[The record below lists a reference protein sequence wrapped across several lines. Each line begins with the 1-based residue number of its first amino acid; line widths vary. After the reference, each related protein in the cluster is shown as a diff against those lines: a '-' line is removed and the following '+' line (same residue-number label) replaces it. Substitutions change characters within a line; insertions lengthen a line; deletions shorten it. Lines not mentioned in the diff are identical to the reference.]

1 MENTNQNKESQNIDA
16 NRSFSV
22 TLGFIHKKTEK
33 LVTAVYMLSNFFP
46 HQEPLRWEV
55 RTFSLNLLGNV
66 SFVFYGKNS
75 ETEHILKESGNAIDE
90 IISRFEIA
98 HISGLVS
105 TMNFSVLKNE
115 LVSLKD
121 NIESIKKGGGGQN
134 ILITSDFFAPDKLL
148 EGSQRSDLKGSQR
161 SDLSAPIEVP
171 ALRSGITGSID
182 LKRSTLQVP
191 RSTTPKA
198 PEAHEAKEARSLLH
212 SVASKRK
219 GDRSETILKIL
230 KKKDNLTVKDIAQVI
245 SDCSEKTIQRE
256 LLALVEKSVLKKV
269 GERRWSRYSLA

>member
-1 MENTNQNKESQNIDA
+1 MNQSTQVNGP
-16 NRSFSV
+16 

-33 LVTAVYMLSNFFP
+33 LVTAIYMLSNFFP

-55 RTFSLNLLGNV
+55 RTFCLNLLGNV

-75 ETEHILKESGNAIDE
+75 ETEHILKESINAIDE

-105 TMNFSVLKNE
+105 AMNFSVLKNE

-121 NIESIKKGGGGQN
+121 NIESIRKSGGGQN
-134 ILITSDFFAPDKLL
+134 ILITGDFFIHDKLL
-148 EGSQRSDLKGSQR
+148 EEGDKKPQQITDNIQPITTTINHQPSKQGPIVSRSDIKIPQRLTITTQSNVHKGQN
-161 SDLSAPIEVP
+161 D
-171 ALRSGITGSID
+171 SI
-182 LKRSTLQVP
+182 
-191 RSTTPKA
+191 
-198 PEAHEAKEARSLLH
+198 
-212 SVASKRK
+212 ASKRK

-256 LLALVEKSVLKKV
+256 LLALVDKNVLKKV

>member
-1 MENTNQNKESQNIDA
+1 
-16 NRSFSV
+16 
-22 TLGFIHKKTEK
+22 
-33 LVTAVYMLSNFFP
+33 MLSNFFP

-121 NIESIKKGGGGQN
+121 NIESIRKGGGGQN
-134 ILITSDFFAPDKLL
+134 ILITSDFFAHDNLL
-148 EGSQRSDLKGSQR
+148 EGSQRRDLNVPPVPQMSDLG
-161 SDLSAPIEVP
+161 VH
-171 ALRSGITGSID
+171 ALKSGITGSVD

-191 RSTTPKA
+191 RSATPKA
-198 PEAHEAKEARSLLH
+198 PEAIEAKEARSLLH
-212 SVASKRK
+212 SIASKRK
-219 GDRSETILKIL
+219 GNRSETILKIL

>member
-1 MENTNQNKESQNIDA
+1 MENTNQNKELQNTGTSQ
-16 NRSFSV
+16 SSV
-22 TLGFIHKKTEK
+22 ITLGFIHKKTEK
-33 LVTAVYMLSNFFP
+33 LVTAIYMLSNFFP

-75 ETEHILKESGNAIDE
+75 DTENVLKESGNAIDE
-90 IISRFEIA
+90 IISRFGIA
-98 HISGLVS
+98 HISGLIS
-105 TMNFSVLKNE
+105 GMNFSVLKNE

-121 NIESIKKGGGGQN
+121 NIESIRKGGGGQN
-134 ILITSDFFAPDKLL
+134 ILITSDFFAHDKLL
-148 EGSQRSDLKGSQR
+148 EGSPRSDL
-161 SDLSAPIEVP
+161 DVP
-171 ALRSGITGSID
+171 ALRSD
-182 LKRSTLQVP
+182 LNAPHVNQSPTQGPTLRLPKVRPLPTRSL
-191 RSTTPKA
+191 PKA
-198 PEAHEAKEARSLLH
+198 TEAIEAKSSLS

-256 LLALVEKSVLKKV
+256 LLALVDKNVLKKV

>member
-16 NRSFSV
+16 NRNFSV

-115 LVSLKD
+115 LVSLRD
-121 NIESIKKGGGGQN
+121 NIESIRKGGGGQN
-134 ILITSDFFAPDKLL
+134 ILITSDFFAHDKLL
-148 EGSQRSDLKGSQR
+148 EGSPRSDLG
-161 SDLSAPIEVP
+161 VH
-171 ALRSGITGSID
+171 ALKSGITGSID

-198 PEAHEAKEARSLLH
+198 PEAIEVKEARSLLH

>member
-1 MENTNQNKESQNIDA
+1 MENTNQNKEPQNMDA
-16 NRSFSV
+16 NRSFAV

-121 NIESIKKGGGGQN
+121 NIESIRKGGGGQN
-134 ILITSDFFAPDKLL
+134 ILITSDFFAHDKLL
-148 EGSQRSDLKGSQR
+148 EGSPRSDLGVSTLRSDLKIPRQATETHEAMEIRSLVPKASQIR
-161 SDLSAPIEVP
+161 PMANS
-171 ALRSGITGSID
+171 
-182 LKRSTLQVP
+182 
-191 RSTTPKA
+191 TPKGQND
-198 PEAHEAKEARSLLH
+198 

-269 GERRWSRYSLA
+269 GERRWSRYSLK

>member
-1 MENTNQNKESQNIDA
+1 MNQSTPVNGPTI
-16 NRSFSV
+16 
-22 TLGFIHKKTEK
+22 GFIHKKTEK
-33 LVTAVYMLSNFFP
+33 LVTAIYMLSNFFP

-55 RTFSLNLLGNV
+55 RTFCLNLLGNV

-75 ETEHILKESGNAIDE
+75 ETEHILKETGNAINE

-115 LVSLKD
+115 LVSLRD
-121 NIESIKKGGGGQN
+121 NIESIRKGGGGQN
-134 ILITSDFFAPDKLL
+134 ILITSDFFVQDKLL
-148 EGSQRSDLKGSQR
+148 EDGDKSPQQIMGNTQPITTTNNYQSTKQPPIVSKSDIKIPQRLTITVPPNVHKGQN
-161 SDLSAPIEVP
+161 D
-171 ALRSGITGSID
+171 SI
-182 LKRSTLQVP
+182 
-191 RSTTPKA
+191 
-198 PEAHEAKEARSLLH
+198 
-212 SVASKRK
+212 ASKRK

-256 LLALVEKSVLKKV
+256 LLALVDKNVLKKV

>member
-1 MENTNQNKESQNIDA
+1 MKESMESESTGQ
-16 NRSFSV
+16 SQSSTT

-75 ETEHILKESGNAIDE
+75 ETEHILKESINAIDE

-121 NIESIKKGGGGQN
+121 NIESIRKGGGGQN
-134 ILITSDFFAPDKLL
+134 ILITSDFFVNDKLL
-148 EGSQRSDLKGSQR
+148 EEG
-161 SDLSAPIEVP
+161 
-171 ALRSGITGSID
+171 
-182 LKRSTLQVP
+182 VP
-191 RSTTPKA
+191 RPDLDAPRKANEALSRSSFPKLSKPKA
-198 PEAHEAKEARSLLH
+198 WFLRLL
-212 SVASKRK
+212 V
-219 GDRSETILKIL
+219 
-230 KKKDNLTVKDIAQVI
+230 
-245 SDCSEKTIQRE
+245 
-256 LLALVEKSVLKKV
+256 
-269 GERRWSRYSLA
+269 

>member
-1 MENTNQNKESQNIDA
+1 MKESMESENTAQSQNTA
-16 NRSFSV
+16 VS
-22 TLGFIHKKTEK
+22 LGFVHKKTEK

-55 RTFSLNLLGNV
+55 RMFSLNLLGNV

-75 ETEHILKESGNAIDE
+75 ETEHILKESVNAIDE

-115 LVSLKD
+115 FMSLKD
-121 NIESIKKGGGGQN
+121 NIESIRKGGGGQN
-134 ILITSDFFAPDKLL
+134 ILIPSDFFAHDKLL
-148 EGSQRSDLKGSQR
+148 E
-161 SDLSAPIEVP
+161 
-171 ALRSGITGSID
+171 
-182 LKRSTLQVP
+182 
-191 RSTTPKA
+191 KA
-198 PEAHEAKEARSLLH
+198 PEAIEVKETGSLLMSDLKDSTLHTPRPASPKPSRMIPKAIEAREAIEVRSLVP
-212 SVASKRK
+212 SIASKRK
-219 GDRSETILKIL
+219 GNRSETILKIL

-256 LLALVEKSVLKKV
+256 LLALVDKNVLKKV
-269 GERRWSRYSLA
+269 GERRWSRYLLA

>member
-1 MENTNQNKESQNIDA
+1 MENTNQNKEPHNIDA
-16 NRSFSV
+16 NRSFAV

-121 NIESIKKGGGGQN
+121 NIESIRKGGGGQN
-134 ILITSDFFAPDKLL
+134 ILITSDFFAHDNLL
-148 EGSQRSDLKGSQR
+148 EGSQRRDLNVPPVPQMSDLG
-161 SDLSAPIEVP
+161 VH
-171 ALRSGITGSID
+171 ALKSGITGSVD

-191 RSTTPKA
+191 RSATPKA
-198 PEAHEAKEARSLLH
+198 PEAIEAKEARSLLH

-219 GDRSETILKIL
+219 GNRSETILKIL